1 MSDLTQLGRVM
12 RVMPKADQIPTE
24 AEIAK
29 TLTSIKSDHVSQNPK
44 QEQIEI
50 EELGNN
56 MSEKEMEELSKIVEE
71 HKAEQ
76 MKKNAEE
83 NKSEEK
89 S

>member
-29 TLTSIKSDHVSQNPK
+29 TLTSIKSDHATQNPK

-50 EELGNN
+50 NELGNN

-71 HKAEQ
+71 HKAE
-76 MKKNAEE
+76 
-83 NKSEEK
+83 
-89 S
+89 